1 MRNRSTRQHR
11 LLVLLLSVAVVALW
25 VVAYFYVRHPVPW
38 YPKQHHRLEVWAN
51 IGSAFT
57 TFATL
62 ASSLGLVALI
72 WTIWVQI
79 DQLKT
84 IEEGQRDT
92 AKQAHFLMLEKR
104 VGETIGDSE
113 INYLKKRCP
122 HADHKLDHWFK
133 GELPE
138 ADSDL
143 AQALFRR
150 LGELPAINTIPVHDG
165 FRRRKLFR
173 AIKKLLDDCSSFQ
186 RNLFKDSLNA
196 QIHDEAARMLI
207 LKSLAENDTET
218 LTIFGQLGIQFSVLN
233 EIPEIARRLA
243 RAFPED

>member
-1 MRNRSTRQHR
+1 MRKRSKRQHI
-11 LLVLLLSVAVVALW
+11 LLVFLLSVAVLALW

-104 VGETIGDSE
+104 VGEVIGDSE

-122 HADHKLDHWFK
+122 HANYKLDHWFQNV
-133 GELPE
+133 LPE
-138 ADSDL
+138 ADLDL
-143 AQALFRR
+143 TQELFRR
-150 LGELPAINTIPVHDG
+150 LGELPAIN
-165 FRRRKLFR
+165 R
-173 AIKKLLDDCSSFQ
+173 AIKNLLDDCSPFQ
-186 RNLFKDSLNA
+186 KNLFKDSLNA

-218 LTIFGQLGIQFSVLN
+218 LAVFGRLGIQFSVLN
-233 EIPEIARRLA
+233 EIPEIARRLT
-243 RAFPED
+243 RAFPEE